1 MSQHDIFNRVL
12 ASLHEAMLDDAH
24 WPATSALI
32 DDACGIKGSALVVG
46 KGHSQADGQIFFGRF
61 CYHGQRYEDRERW
74 YFDNYYPYDERV
86 PRVAKLPDSRLVH
99 IPDLY
104 TEEELKTSLAYN
116 EAFPRGS
123 YQNGLNVRMDGPDGS
138 HIVWTLADSTEPGGW
153 GWAQT
158 EMIEHL
164 LPHIRQFVRVRQAL
178 AGVEALGASLTGL
191 LDNTRVAVIHLDLQG
206 RVAAANDRARGI
218 LRQGD
223 GLFDRGGF
231 LAAWSPADNAR
242 LKRLLA
248 HALPTGGGQAV
259 SGSMTVGR
267 LPGLPRLAVHVS
279 PVDAR
284 QMDFGTQRVA
294 ALVLALDPEFQS
306 DIDPGLVAATLGL
319 TPAES
324 RVAVWLAEGKSV
336 RDIAVATGRQADRPT
351 GRQADRPTGRQA
363 DRPTGR
369 QADRPTG
376 RQADRPTGKFCPLSH
391 QADTS
396 QARHF
401 AACGLGALGAVA
413 RRLFGLPALKPPS
426 GRWT

>member
-1 MSQHDIFNRVL
+1 
-12 ASLHEAMLDDAH
+12 MLDDAH

-46 KGHSQADGQIFFGRF
+46 KGHSQSDGQIFFGKVLLPRSTATKTESGGTSTTTTPMTSA
-61 CYHGQRYEDRERW
+61 C
-74 YFDNYYPYDERV
+74 RV
-86 PRVAKLPDSRLVH
+86 SRNCPTVAWFTS
-99 IPDLY
+99 PDLY

-116 EAFPRGS
+116 EAFPRGG

-153 GWAQT
+153 GSAQT

-178 AGVEALGASLTGL
+178 AGVEALGASLTRL

-206 RVAAANDRARGI
+206 RIATANDRARGI

-223 GLFDRGGF
+223 GLFDQGGF
-231 LAAWSPADNAR
+231 LAAWLPEDNAR

-279 PVDAR
+279 PRGCPSDGLRHPEGCRPGIGPRSGIPSRHRSGLGGVDTGTHAGGEPGGGLIGRR
-284 QMDFGTQRVA
+284 Q
-294 ALVLALDPEFQS
+294 
-306 DIDPGLVAATLGL
+306 
-319 TPAES
+319 
-324 RVAVWLAEGKSV
+324 V
-336 RDIAVATGRQADRPT
+336 RTRHRRGDRPP
-351 GRQADRPTGRQA
+351 GEFRP
-363 DRPTGR
+363 
-369 QADRPTG
+369 
-376 RQADRPTGKFCPLSH
+376 FSH

-401 AACGLGALGAVA
+401 TASGLGALGAVA
-413 RRLFGLPALKPPS
+413 RRIFGLPALKTPS
-426 GRWT
+426 GRWTRSRLLA